1 MGKRVFIVED
11 DKAIIEVYIT
21 ILRMT
26 GFEVVGWAHSGEEAL
41 RKFSSMKSW
50 PDVVIMDQRLPLK
63 NGIDTMREMRKMAPS
78 VRVVFVSADMSA
90 RGPAMAA
97 GASGF
102 VQKPFG
108 MRELIAALEKEG
120 AGAKP

>member
-1 MGKRVFIVED
+1 LGKRVFIVED
-11 DKAIIEVYIT
+11 DNAIIEVYIT

-41 RKFSSMKSW
+41 TKFADMKNR
-50 PDVVIMDQRLPLK
+50 PDVIIMDQRLPLK
-63 NGIDTMREMRKMAPS
+63 SGIDTMREMLKIAPS
-78 VRVVFVSADMSA
+78 VKFVFVSADMRA
-90 RGPAMAA
+90 KEPALAA

-108 MRELIAALEKEG
+108 MRELIAALER
-120 AGAKP
+120 